1 MRKRAAVYIR
11 VSTDGQTTENQR
23 RELQEVASRS
33 GWKVIQVY
41 EDAGISGTKG
51 RDKRPAFDRLCKD
64 ATRRKFD
71 VIMAW
76 SVDRLGRSLQDLV
89 VFLNEL
95 RGIGVDLFLHKQGMN
110 TTTPAGRMLFQ
121 MCGVFAEFE
130 HAMIRERVMSGLER
144 AKSEGKT
151 LGRPKVSP
159 KVEHA
164 IRKARLNDP
173 SVGMIKLAKR
183 LGVGVSVVQRVLAPA

>member
-1 MRKRAAVYIR
+1 MAL
-11 VSTDGQTTENQR
+11 GQKS
-23 RELQEVASRS
+23 ASLF
-33 GWKVIQVY
+33 KLV
-41 EDAGISGTKG
+41 SGTKG

-71 VIMAW
+71 VVMAW
-76 SVDRLGRSLQDLV
+76 SVDRLGRSLQDLG

-95 RGIGVDLFLHKQGMN
+95 RGIGVDLFLHKQGMD
-110 TTTPAGRMLFQ
+110 TTTPAGRMLYQ

-130 HAMIRERVMSGLER
+130 HSMIRERVMSGLER
-144 AKSEGKT
+144 AKSQGKT

-159 KVEHA
+159 KVEDA

-173 SVGMIKLAKR
+173 SVGMIKLAKQ
-183 LGVGVSVVQRVLAPA
+183 LGVGVSVVQRVLTLA